1 MDKTKNLE
9 VTTKSNYLIPKD
21 ATVARNDGVFV
32 TLARKSGTS
41 NVEVFT
47 CHVEDLYN
55 DNILDDNNWIEYTRE
70 EIDII
75 SKLKYLK

>member
-21 ATVARNDGVFV
+21 ATVVRNDGVFV
-32 TLARKSGTS
+32 TLARKSVTS

-47 CHVEDLYN
+47 CSVEDLYN
-55 DNILDDNNWIEYTRE
+55 DNILDDNNWIKYTRE